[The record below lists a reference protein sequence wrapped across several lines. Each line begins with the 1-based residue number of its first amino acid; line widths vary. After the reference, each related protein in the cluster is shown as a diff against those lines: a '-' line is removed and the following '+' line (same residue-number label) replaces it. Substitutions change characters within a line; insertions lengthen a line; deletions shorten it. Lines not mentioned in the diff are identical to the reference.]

1 MKSRQRRWQ
10 RRLNKVGVLVAAALF
25 GPWTL
30 GFAAEVGMAEQ
41 PSVVISILQMLGALA
56 LVLGLL
62 LLSLHGL
69 KRWRARMGGG
79 PAGSQIQVLDVR
91 TLAPKSTVALVEVA
105 GQWLLLGIG
114 ANSVDLLTR
123 VEPQQTRSAGNF
135 GERKRAFSRN
145 LIEILGRRSGK
156 FDHRGAE
163 GRRVEE

>member
-1 MKSRQRRWQ
+1 MKNRQQPWQ
-10 RRLNKVGVLVAAALF
+10 RRLEKVGVLVVVDLL

-30 GFAAEVGMAEQ
+30 GFAADVGMAEQ

-91 TLAPKSTVALVEVA
+91 TLAPKSAVALVEVA

-123 VEPQQTRSAGNF
+123 VEPQQTGSAGEF
-135 GERKRAFSRN
+135 GERKTAFSRN
-145 LIEILGRRSGK
+145 LIEILRRRSGK
-156 FDHRGAE
+156 FDHRAAE
-163 GRRVEE
+163 CRRVKE

>member
-1 MKSRQRRWQ
+1 MKKSREHQK
-10 RRLNKVGVLVAAALF
+10 RRLRTITFPLAAALL

-30 GFAAEVGMAEQ
+30 GFGADGGMAEQ

-69 KRWRARMGGG
+69 KRWRERMGGG

-91 TLAPKSTVALVEVA
+91 TLAPKSAVALVEVA

-114 ANSVDLLTR
+114 ANSVELLTKIER
-123 VEPQQTRSAGNF
+123 QQNVSLEEF
-135 GERKRAFSRN
+135 SEKKKAFSRN
-145 LIEILGRRSGK
+145 LIEILGRRSRTS
-156 FDHRGAE
+156 HPGAAE
-163 GRRVEE
+163 